1 MDKWLTHNNFAK
13 VLALVVSIIL
23 WAMVHLDSGTPVDST
38 TLVQPKI
45 IDNVNIEVTGLN
57 DEKYVLYDLEPTK
70 VRMEVKGK
78 RIDLTTSFSDYKVKL
93 NLKNV
98 GPGTFTLP
106 LTYELPPGV
115 QLVSIDP
122 SIVKV
127 TVEAKETKTVPV
139 SIVTKGQPA
148 NGLLLGSP
156 IVAGSGTVD
165 VTLPASEIGELS
177 KVQGTV
183 DVTGLKDSVKGKSV
197 KLTAYDKQGKAME
210 SAEISPSSVEVDV
223 PISKMYKTV
232 PIELRYIGQLP
243 AGYVLAGAEPD
254 VEGVALYG
262 TKEALAGIS
271 SYPITVDLGRFDGSN
286 ATKYS
291 VDLTPPEGFE
301 KIEPSS
307 VTVTLNVK
315 PAEQKQVEGIPIT
328 LENVSSLYNA
338 KVIRPADRLVSLT
351 LLGADDVLAKLAAA
365 DIQAAA
371 DLSDLG
377 PGLHTVSLNVKLPAY
392 VELADASKGLTIDVE
407 LTEKDMPAATEPEED
422 TGKQENQTDPG
433 TSGNGGN
440 PGNQQSENNAERP
453 AGNDSSANQGDDAGA
468 ANNGAAG
475 GA

>member
-38 TLVQPKI
+38 TLAQPKI
-45 IDNVNIEVTGLN
+45 IDNVNIEVAGLN

-78 RIDLTTSFSDYKVKL
+78 RIDLTTNFSDYKVKV

-115 QLVSIDP
+115 QLVSIEP

-127 TVEAKETKTVPV
+127 TIEAKETKTVPV

-148 NGLLLGSP
+148 DGLLLGSP
-156 IVAGSGTVD
+156 IVAGRGTVD
-165 VTLPASEIGELS
+165 VTLPSSEIGEFS

-183 DVTGLKDSVKGKSV
+183 DVTGLKESVRGKSV

-210 SAEISPSSVEVDV
+210 NAEISPGSVDVDV
-223 PISKMYKTV
+223 PITKMYKTV
-232 PIELRYIGQLP
+232 PIELHYIGQLP
-243 AGYVLAGAEPD
+243 AGYVLAGAETD
-254 VEGVALYG
+254 VEGVAVYG

-271 SYPITVDLGRFDGSN
+271 SYPVTVDLGRFDGSD

-291 VDLTPPEGFE
+291 VDLTPPAGFE

-307 VTVTLNVK
+307 VTVTLHVK
-315 PAEQKQVEGIPIT
+315 PAEQKQVDGIPIT
-328 LENVSSLYNA
+328 LENVNSLYNV
-338 KVIRPADRLVSLT
+338 KVIRPADRQISLT
-351 LLGADDVLAKLAAA
+351 LLGAEDVLGKLAAA

-371 DLSDLG
+371 DLADLG
-377 PGLHTVSLNVKLPAY
+377 PGHHTLPLNVKLPAY

-407 LTEKDMPAATEPEED
+407 LTEKDKPATAVPEED
-422 TGKQENQTDPG
+422 AGKQENQTNPG
-433 TSGNGGN
+433 TSGTEGN

-453 AGNDSSANQGDDAGA
+453 AGNDSSTNQGDDVGS